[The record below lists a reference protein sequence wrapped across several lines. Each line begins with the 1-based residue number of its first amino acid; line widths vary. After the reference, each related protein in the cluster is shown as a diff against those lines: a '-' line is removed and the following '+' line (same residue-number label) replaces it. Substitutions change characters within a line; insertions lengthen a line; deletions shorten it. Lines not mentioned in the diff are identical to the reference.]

1 MPFGFLKR
9 RKPGDAPAGGAATPG
24 TPAAAPPS
32 GAAAG
37 STPTTGTS
45 GITHSGG
52 VSASAGAPSAA
63 HLHEGGVRG
72 VQFTAITED
81 WRLRGRMQ
89 LSGRLTDALNK
100 REAIVISDVTWGPS
114 DGSAPMEPAPG
125 IKSVDP
131 YDLILVIAGEDSLPP
146 LTEAERS
153 ALKVHKVPYDVAL
166 ELPPF
171 RIIGT
176 VFMHPGSEPD
186 RLLDR
191 SNEMFTPSRRRSPSS
206 GTSRSRTPTSRSSS
220 STGSTCGAWSR
231 STGRQVS
238 RHSACPAPRWAAR
251 ASRRG
256 SLTRHARLTAGAT
269 RWATMEAG

>member
-9 RKPGDAPAGGAATPG
+9 RKRGTPRRG
-24 TPAAAPPS
+24 RPAAAPGR
-32 GAAAG
+32 GAAPRPPPG
-37 STPTTGTS
+37 
-45 GITHSGG
+45 H
-52 VSASAGAPSAA
+52 
-63 HLHEGGVRG
+63 VRG

-89 LSGRLTDALNK
+89 LAGRLTDALNK

-114 DGSAPMEPAPG
+114 DGSAPMAPAPG

-171 RIIGT
+171 RIVGT

-191 SNEMFTPSRRRSPSS
+191 SNEMFTPVAEAIAKLGDVEHLGRAVSGGPAGTPDDERPCCHPERRPLQRLVVGDLVDLERGRSASVQGGRESS
-206 GTSRSRTPTSRSSS
+206 
-220 STGSTCGAWSR
+220 
-231 STGRQVS
+231 
-238 RHSACPAPRWAAR
+238 PA
-251 ASRRG
+251 
-256 SLTRHARLTAGAT
+256 
-269 RWATMEAG
+269 

>member
-24 TPAAAPPS
+24 TSAAAPS
-32 GAAAG
+32 GAAGG
-37 STPTTGTS
+37 SIPATADTS

-52 VSASAGAPSAA
+52 VSASAGAPSTSR
-63 HLHEGGVRG
+63 LHEGGVRG

-191 SNEMFTPSRRRSPSS
+191 SNEMFTPVAEAIAKLGDIEISDPDVEVILVNRFYLRGVEQVDRQSGEPHPRLP
-206 GTSRSRTPTSRSSS
+206 GTSMGGTSF
-220 STGSTCGAWSR
+220 
-231 STGRQVS
+231 
-238 RHSACPAPRWAAR
+238 
-251 ASRRG
+251 
-256 SLTRHARLTAGAT
+256 
-269 RWATMEAG
+269 